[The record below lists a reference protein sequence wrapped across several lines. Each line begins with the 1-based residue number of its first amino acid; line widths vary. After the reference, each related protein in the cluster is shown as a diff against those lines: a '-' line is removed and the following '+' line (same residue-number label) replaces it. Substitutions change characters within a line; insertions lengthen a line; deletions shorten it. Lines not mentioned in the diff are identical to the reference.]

1 MVFVCEVCLKHFL
14 QNYLRSEIN
23 TQISIQ
29 TPDSSSLLLCG
40 SESTIFAT
48 DLSSG
53 RPAVQLAADGGDEHA
68 GAEGGGGGGLGLEGV
83 GAVGLRL
90 GGRGLQ
96 QPRRGGAQGGRA
108 ALQQPSVRQ

>member
-53 RPAVQLAADGGDEHA
+53 LPAVQLAADGGDEHA

-108 ALQQPSVRQ
+108 ALQQPPVRQ

>member
-14 QNYLRSEIN
+14 QNYLRSKIN

-40 SESTIFAT
+40 SKSTIFAT
-48 DLSSG
+48 DLSSA
-53 RPAVQLAADGGDEHA
+53 RPAVQIAADRGDEHV
-68 GAEGGGGGGLGLEGV
+68 GVEGGGGGGLGVEGV

-96 QPRRGGAQGGRA
+96 QPRRGGAQRGRA
-108 ALQQPSVRQ
+108 ALQEPPGRQ